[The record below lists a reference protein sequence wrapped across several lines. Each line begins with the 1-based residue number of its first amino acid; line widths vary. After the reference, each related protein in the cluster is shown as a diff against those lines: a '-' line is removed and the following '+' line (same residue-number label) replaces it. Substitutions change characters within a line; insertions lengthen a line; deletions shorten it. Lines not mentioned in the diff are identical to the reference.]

1 MSNVEDPAIK
11 RKYKELKKRIRDIED
26 DNDTLNVRLTKAK
39 KHINRLRLERSVL
52 LERLERS
59 TDYIDDGSDSNSD
72 ISDAGGGHSLLAD
85 IKSRHEPKSASTL
98 NASHDHGPRQKGADS
113 KPARKKKDPN
123 APKGPGNVFFLYSRM
138 ERDKIKDEY
147 PGENQGDL
155 TRILGQKWKNLT
167 KDEKQK
173 YYDIYKKEQEE
184 YEEAMKSYT
193 ASGSVAGT
201 PGLET
206 ASQTEDHMSMGEDD
220 EEEDMLNEDD
230 DVSMAPPLAE
240 TSSQP
245 ASQIAPST
253 SPVPELLPPSI
264 SLNAEPPVPST
275 EQPGQPANN
284 ETSQ

>member
-1 MSNVEDPAIK
+1 MSTVEDPAIK
-11 RKYKELKKRIRDIED
+11 RKYKDLKKRIRDIEE
-26 DNDTLNVRLTKAK
+26 DNDTLNLRLVKAK

-72 ISDAGGGHSLLAD
+72 ISDAGTHSLLAD
-85 IKSRHEPKSASTL
+85 VRSRHDNKGSSFAT
-98 NASHDHGPRQKGADS
+98 SHEQGARQKAS
-113 KPARKKKDPN
+113 EPKPARKKKDPN

-155 TRILGQKWKNLT
+155 TRILGQKWKNLA

-206 ASQTEDHMSMGEDD
+206 ASQTEEHLSMGEDD
-220 EEEDMLNEDD
+220 EEDMLNEDD
-230 DVSMAPPLAE
+230 IETPLAPPPTEA
-240 TSSQP
+240 TTGANTVP
-245 ASQIAPST
+245 AG
-253 SPVPELLPPSI
+253 SPVPETSLPSI
-264 SLNAEPPVPST
+264 TLNSESNSTPHESTSLPEVPS
-275 EQPGQPANN
+275 Q
-284 ETSQ
+284 

>member
-1 MSNVEDPAIK
+1 MTTVEDPAIK
-11 RKYKELKKRIRDIED
+11 RKYKDLKKRIRDIEE
-26 DNDTLNVRLTKAK
+26 DNDTLNVRLVKAK
-39 KHINRLRLERSVL
+39 KHINCLRLERSVL

-72 ISDAGGGHSLLAD
+72 ISDTGTHSLLAD
-85 IKSRHEPKSASTL
+85 VKFRHDTKSYATAL
-98 NASHDHGPRQKGADS
+98 HDQGVVRQKAAEP

-155 TRILGQKWKNLT
+155 TRILGQKWKNLA
-167 KDEKQK
+167 KDDKQK

-206 ASQTEDHMSMGEDD
+206 ASQTEDHMSLGEE

-230 DVSMAPPLAE
+230 VETPLAPPPTEA
-240 TSSQP
+240 T
-245 ASQIAPST
+245 T
-253 SPVPELLPPSI
+253 TGSPVPESSLPSI
-264 SLNAEPPVPST
+264 TVNSETITTPVEQTPQSEEPA
-275 EQPGQPANN
+275 Q
-284 ETSQ
+284 

>member
-1 MSNVEDPAIK
+1 
-11 RKYKELKKRIRDIED
+11 
-26 DNDTLNVRLTKAK
+26 
-39 KHINRLRLERSVL
+39 
-52 LERLERS
+52 
-59 TDYIDDGSDSNSD
+59 
-72 ISDAGGGHSLLAD
+72 
-85 IKSRHEPKSASTL
+85 
-98 NASHDHGPRQKGADS
+98 
-113 KPARKKKDPN
+113 
-123 APKGPGNVFFLYSRM
+123 VFFLYSRL

-155 TRILGQKWKNLT
+155 TRILGQKWKNLS

-240 TSSQP
+240 TSQP
-245 ASQIAPST
+245 ASQKAPSS

-264 SLNAEPPVPST
+264 SVNSEPPEPST
-275 EQPGQPANN
+275 EQPAPPSSN
-284 ETSQ
+284 EPSQ

>member
-1 MSNVEDPAIK
+1 MTTVEDPAIK

-26 DNDTLNVRLTKAK
+26 DNDVLNIRLTKAK

-59 TDYIDDGSDSNSD
+59 TDYIDDSDSNSD
-72 ISDAGGGHSLLAD
+72 ISDSGTHPLLAE
-85 IKSRHEPKSASTL
+85 IKSRHDTKPSALSG
-98 NASHDHGPRQKGADS
+98 SQEHGGRQKGS
-113 KPARKKKDPN
+113 EPKPARKKKDPN

-155 TRILGQKWKNLT
+155 TRILGHKWKNLA
-167 KDEKQK
+167 KDDKQK

-193 ASGSVAGT
+193 ASASVTGT

-220 EEEDMLNEDD
+220 EEDMLNEDD
-230 DVSMAPPLAE
+230 VETPVVPTAVDTTVADTNPARSPAPE
-240 TSSQP
+240 SS
-245 ASQIAPST
+245 
-253 SPVPELLPPSI
+253 LPSI
-264 SLNAEPPVPST
+264 SLNSETNAAALQPSSPLD
-275 EQPGQPANN
+275 ES
-284 ETSQ
+284 SQ